1 MKRKWKIALAALL
14 GFSTACSTVKKAPA
28 DKETPEREAADSTA
42 KSAKEGFDG
51 MIRTEEVH
59 RIRLMYGVPSPRPTA
74 GEPVE
79 EVGGTKPETG
89 TESGLKPASG
99 TENGAPAGVR
109 KDE

>member
-74 GEPVE
+74 SEPVE
-79 EVGGTKPETG
+79 DSRAKR
-89 TESGLKPASG
+89 ESGVKSETG

>member
-28 DKETPEREAADSTA
+28 EADRKTPDREAADSAA
-42 KSAKEGFDG
+42 KSSKEGFDG

-59 RIRLMYGVPSPRPTA
+59 RIRLMYGVPSARPTVS
-74 GEPVE
+74 EPVE
-79 EVGGTKPETG
+79 ESRAKQ
-89 TESGLKPASG
+89 ESGVKSETG

>member
-28 DKETPEREAADSTA
+28 EADRKTPDREAADSAA
-42 KSAKEGFDG
+42 KSSKEGFDG

-59 RIRLMYGVPSPRPTA
+59 RIRLMYGVPSPRPTFS
-74 GEPVE
+74 EPV
-79 EVGGTKPETG
+79 VKSET
-89 TESGLKPASG
+89 G